1 MKFLCVSCNEAM
13 KLREVS
19 PPDRGS
25 LTVVYNC
32 PSCAQEFAMLTNPY
46 ETQVVGSLGVKV
58 GAETEA
64 SGGEPGKTAGESKC
78 PFSGLVQGLTE
89 GQDAANIELPWTSEA
104 SSRLDN
110 VPEFARPM
118 ARKGIER
125 YAKER
130 GFARV
135 DAKVLD
141 QAREFFGM

>member
-25 LTVVYNC
+25 LTVVYRC
-32 PSCAQEFAMLTNPY
+32 PSCAREFAMLTNPY
-46 ETQVVGSLGVKV
+46 ETQVVGSLGVTV
-58 GAETEA
+58 GAEPAATE
-64 SGGEPGKTAGESKC
+64 GESKC
-78 PFSGLVQGLTE
+78 PFAGLVQGVTD
-89 GQDAANIELPWTSEA
+89 GQEAANIEWTTEA

-135 DAKVLD
+135 DADVLD
-141 QAREFFGM
+141 QAKEFFGM

>member
-13 KLREVS
+13 KLRKVD

-25 LTVVYNC
+25 LTVLYSC
-32 PSCAQEFAMLTNPY
+32 PSCGQEFAMLTNPY

-58 GAETEA
+58 GGDAVAAE
-64 SGGEPGKTAGESKC
+64 GESKC
-78 PFSGLVQGLTE
+78 PFAGMVQGAAE
-89 GQDAANIELPWTSEA
+89 GVGSGNVEIPWTTEA

-118 ARKGIER
+118 AKKGIER
-125 YAKER
+125 YAMER
-130 GFARV
+130 GYERI
-135 DAKVLD
+135 DGLVLD

>member
-25 LTVVYNC
+25 LSVVYRC
-32 PSCAQEFAMLTNPY
+32 PSCEQEFAMLTNPY

-58 GAETEA
+58 G
-64 SGGEPGKTAGESKC
+64 GESVAGEGESKC
-78 PFSGLVQGLTE
+78 PFAGLVQDVTGE
-89 GQDAANIELPWTSEA
+89 QENVNAEIPWTTEA
-104 SSRLDN
+104 STRLDN

-125 YAKER
+125 YAKEH

-135 DAKVLD
+135 DAQVLD
-141 QAREFFGM
+141 EAREFFGM